1 MPVLPMGG
9 VADLTIDPWEMK
21 VIVGSGAGRA
31 CQKVSLVESFG
42 ERVRLRYHVYHFL
55 ESCIFSARSYRFV
68 KFLRVN
74 GFQVW
79 YANS

>member
-1 MPVLPMGG
+1 MPALPMGG
-9 VADLTIDPWEMK
+9 VADLTIDPGKMK

-55 ESCIFSARSYRFV
+55 ESCIFSARSYCFE

-74 GFQVW
+74 GFQV
-79 YANS
+79 